1 MLRHRVINHYFAMT
15 KIGWIVAIVLA
26 LLLAGVGAGVYFMM
40 SNQAAPVAE
49 TPTLMPPVDESG
61 MPAQDATA
69 SVEVTAGAQTTTT
82 VTYTDAGFAPAK
94 VFIKNG
100 DAVQFVNKSTHTMW
114 VGVDDHP
121 SHTKYDGTS
130 TKEHCA
136 AGKNLNGS
144 FDQCVGSSPGTTYTY
159 TFTKTGTF
167 DYHNHTAS
175 KDGGSVVVE

>member
-1 MLRHRVINHYFAMT
+1 MRWHIVIHHYFAMT

-26 LLLAGVGAGVYFMM
+26 LLIAGAGAGVYFLM

-49 TPTLMPPVDESG
+49 SPAPEALAEEAVA
-61 MPAQDATA
+61 PAQDAGV

-94 VFIKNG
+94 VFIKSG

-144 FDQCVGSSPGTTYTY
+144 FDQCVGSAPGTTYTY
-159 TFTKTGTF
+159 TFTKAGTF